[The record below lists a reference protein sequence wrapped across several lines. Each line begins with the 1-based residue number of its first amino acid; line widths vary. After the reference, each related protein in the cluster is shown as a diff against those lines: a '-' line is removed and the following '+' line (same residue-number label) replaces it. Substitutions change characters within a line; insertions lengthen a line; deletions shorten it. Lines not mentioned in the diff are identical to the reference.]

1 MLSTAQRSTATEHC
15 MNHVTLLPVPVQDY
29 ALQTPEHAM
38 LVLNLV
44 TTGTLQNAIDD
55 SPEGRLPHSQV
66 RFYAAE
72 IVVALLHL
80 HDLGLMHRDLK
91 PRNVM
96 LGEDGHV
103 QVTRQKKDAS
113 FSVYEYTCV
122 YVAIACLRVQ
132 SRAYSCSGVC
142 VCKEV
147 LCSMA
152 L

>member
-1 MLSTAQRSTATEHC
+1 MYHVRNTAA
-15 MNHVTLLPVPVQDY
+15 VPVQDY

-44 TTGTLQNAIDD
+44 TTGTLQNAIDE

-103 QVTRQKKDAS
+103 QVTRHRCFMLS
-113 FSVYEYTCV
+113 VFSWKLNCTV
-122 YVAIACLRVQ
+122 
-132 SRAYSCSGVC
+132 RAYSCSVC
-142 VCKEV
+142 VGRPCALWRCSTAYKCSV
-147 LCSMA
+147 L
-152 L
+152 

>member
-1 MLSTAQRSTATEHC
+1 
-15 MNHVTLLPVPVQDY
+15 VQDY

-113 FSVYEYTCV
+113 FFLYMTTLVYMSLLLVFVCNPGHIV
-122 YVAIACLRVQ
+122 VV
-132 SRAYSCSGVC
+132 VC
-142 VCKEV
+142 VCV
-147 LCSMA
+147 
-152 L
+152 